1 MKSNRGLIIWRI
13 K

>member
-1 MKSNRGLIIWRI
+1 MKSNKGLIIWRI